1 MDVINLKEFF
11 PYEWFDSFEKLNYP
25 KLPQPEDFYS
35 KIKKDNPIKS
45 DSDYKKLQKIWEDKA
60 MTRFE
65 DYLIYYNNLNT
76 GPFVIALG
84 NMVKVYYD
92 EGIDI
97 FKDYITLPGV
107 ARRMLYNSSNSKFS
121 LFNSENANLYYTFK
135 QNIVGG
141 PSIIFSRYQEK
152 GVTDIKNIPNNKC
165 QSVVGYDCNGLY
177 SYAIRQEMPTGL
189 YITRHKENGFRP
201 EVSERY
207 IDSYVW
213 MDYLMLTENIKILHK
228 LNNGKEI

>member
-1 MDVINLKEFF
+1 MTT
-11 PYEWFDSFEKLNYP
+11 FEG
-25 KLPQPEDFYS
+25 
-35 KIKKDNPIKS
+35 
-45 DSDYKKLQKIWEDKA
+45 
-60 MTRFE
+60 
-65 DYLIYYNNLNT
+65 YLVYYNNLDT
-76 GPFVIALG
+76 GPFIIALK
-84 NMVKVYYD
+84 NFLKVYFD
-92 EGIDI
+92 GGIDI
-97 FKDYITLPGV
+97 FKDYVTLPGV
-107 ARRMLYNSSNSKFS
+107 ARRMLYNSTSSKFS

-189 YITRHKENGFRP
+189 YITRHNENDFRP
-201 EVSERY
+201 EVSEKY

-213 MDYLMLTENIKILHK
+213 MDYIMMTENIEILHK
-228 LNNGKEI
+228 LNNGKEIRFANYLVDGYCVSTKTVYEYNGCYYHKCPLDCFISKKIKNKKWPKNLG